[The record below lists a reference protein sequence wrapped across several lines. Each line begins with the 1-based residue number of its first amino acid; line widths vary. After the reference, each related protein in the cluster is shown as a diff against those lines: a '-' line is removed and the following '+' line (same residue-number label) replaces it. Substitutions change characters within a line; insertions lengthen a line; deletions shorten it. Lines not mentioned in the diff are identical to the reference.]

1 MILRVIKGPRTGA
14 RLAISSLR
22 EMFIGNGADADLD
35 LGDPDVGPQHVA
47 VGSDESGGWVVD
59 PIGPNVQ
66 RNGHLIEERGP
77 LQPGDILRIGNHVLA
92 CCDPRLEIYPRL
104 LGLGGPVIGMAYVLR
119 RREVIIGRSSKD
131 ATLTVPDQRASRRHC
146 ALRYRDGRWHADDL
160 QSANGTRH
168 NGHQLYH
175 ETALGEGDMLTLG
188 TCRFV
193 FLPGSRSIEEI
204 EAEAAGEAA
213 GAGAAGVGDD
223 ADTLRYAHK
232 QQETFRDDEEWDGPS
247 ASERLRVREREWNR
261 VGMLVAVAIMLVVL
275 IVAAI
280 LFTR

>member
-14 RLAISSLR
+14 RLAVNPER
-22 EMFIGNGADADLD
+22 EVFVGNGVDADLD
-35 LGDPDVGPQHVA
+35 LGDAAVGPQHVA
-47 VGSDESGGWVVD
+47 VGADESGGWRVD
-59 PIGPNVQ
+59 PIGPGVQ

-77 LQPGDILRIGNHVLA
+77 LQPGDILRVGDHVLA
-92 CCDPRLEIYPRL
+92 CCDPRLEPYPRL
-104 LGLGGPVIGMAYVLR
+104 LGVGGPVTGMEYVLR
-119 RREVIIGRSSKD
+119 RREVFIGRSSKE

-146 ALRYRDGRWHADDL
+146 ALRYRDGRWHIDDL

-168 NGHQLYH
+168 NRFQLYH
-175 ETALGEGDMLTLG
+175 ETALNEGDTVTIG

-193 FLPGSRSIEEI
+193 FLPGTRSMAEI
-204 EAEAAGEAA
+204 EAEAAGEGT

-223 ADTLRYAHK
+223 ADTLRYARE
-232 QQETFRDDEEWDGPS
+232 QQETFRDEEWDGPS
-247 ASERLRVREREWNR
+247 PSERLRVKEREWNR
-261 VGMLVAVAIMLVVL
+261 IGMLVAVAIMLVVL